1 MLCQYH
7 ALPTRI
13 LQVSSNSVPSPMKKL
28 PEAHGRFAIAPT
40 LVAAIGSL
48 ALISVGSILALQFYS
63 STQLVGN
70 LGSRLVAR
78 NLQILELA
86 LSRHLDAAVEQADF
100 VREALQDGA
109 FEISNDN
116 GFPEFVAG
124 TLASAPQINGIIV
137 ATPDNK
143 AVWAARTRSGAVP
156 EPQWVDFTDD
166 TQTMAIAVE
175 TKTHKFPY
183 WGAPAYVET
192 LKQTVLNYRVP
203 LWQGEEF
210 RGFIAIGIGTTA
222 LAQLAS
228 EFSEPPY
235 STIFML
241 HGQDHVLAEPGLQ
254 DRSEGLSLSQPL
266 LPISTSTNPIL
277 SALAGAVP
285 FSRAGLVAPEDSRMS
300 QLTSGDEDY
309 LVITKTLSGYGT
321 PSPIIGAYSSM
332 RAVDEPLRLLQRSLL
347 AGFLLLVLST
357 GLAVILSR
365 VISRPIRRSSRE
377 AAKIATL
384 DFDRIDPVSGSFLR
398 EVDDLATSFNIMLEG
413 VKSFG
418 RYVPRGLVR
427 RLIQEH
433 RVGAGSEERD
443 LTVMFTDIAGFTAT
457 CEGMS
462 ASEVAEFINR
472 HLTIVADCIET
483 EGGTIDKYIGDAV
496 MAFWGAPDH
505 IDDAPARACRAALA
519 IRTAIIRDNEERI
532 AAGKPAVRMRI
543 GIHRGPLI
551 VGDIGAPQR
560 INYTVVGDVVN
571 AAQRLEGL
579 GKEIDPNAD
588 VIVLASAETIRD
600 TEFADNATHE
610 GRHAVKGKQQQLDVF
625 RL

>member
-1 MLCQYH
+1 MVVTLIVRVDSNNVRCSM
-7 ALPTRI
+7 TR
-13 LQVSSNSVPSPMKKL
+13 LTDSL
-28 PEAHGRFAIAPT
+28 GRLAIAPT

-86 LSRHLDAAVEQADF
+86 LSRHLDAAVAQAEF
-100 VREALQDGA
+100 VGKALQDGT
-109 FEISNDN
+109 FEIGNGN

-124 TLASAPQINGIIV
+124 TLAAAPQISGILV
-137 ATPDNK
+137 ATADNK

-156 EPQWVDFTDD
+156 QPQWVDYTDD
-166 TQTMAIAVE
+166 AQTMAIAAE
-175 TKTHKFPY
+175 TKSHKFPY

-192 LKQTVLNYRVP
+192 LEQSVLNYRVP
-203 LWQGEEF
+203 LWRGDDY

-222 LAQLAS
+222 LSALAS

-241 HGQDHVLAEPGLQ
+241 HGRDHVLAEPGRP
-254 DRSEGLSLSQPL
+254 DSETVLSVSQPL
-266 LPISTSTNPIL
+266 LPIAESRNLIL
-277 SALAGAVP
+277 STLANAVP
-285 FSRAGLVAPEDSRMS
+285 FSRAGLVAPEDSRLS
-300 QLTSGDEDY
+300 QLTSEGEDF

-321 PSPIIGAYSSM
+321 PSPVIGAYSSM

-347 AGFLLLVLST
+347 AGFLLLLLST
-357 GLAVILSR
+357 VLAVVLSR

-433 RVGAGSEERD
+433 RIGAGSEERD

-462 ASEVAEFINR
+462 ASEVADFINR
-472 HLTIVADCIET
+472 HLTLVADCIEA

-505 IDDAPARACRAALA
+505 VDDAPARACRAALA
-519 IRTAIIRDNEERI
+519 IRAAIILDNETR
-532 AAGKPAVRMRI
+532 ALDGKPAVRMRI

-579 GKEIDPNAD
+579 GKEVDPNAD
-588 VIVLASAETIRD
+588 VIVLASAETIRG
-600 TEFADNATHE
+600 TEFENKAIHE
-610 GRHAVKGKQQQLDVF
+610 GRHAVKGKQEQLDVY

>member
-1 MLCQYH
+1 MTKQ
-7 ALPTRI
+7 
-13 LQVSSNSVPSPMKKL
+13 
-28 PEAHGRFAIAPT
+28 PEPHGRFAIAPT

-48 ALISVGSILALQFYS
+48 ALLSVGSILALQFYS
-63 STQLVGN
+63 STQLVGD

-86 LSRHLDAAVEQADF
+86 LSRHLDAAVEQAGF
-100 VREALQDGA
+100 VREALLDGT
-109 FEISNDN
+109 FEIGNGD

-137 ATPDNK
+137 ATPNNK
-143 AVWAARTRSGAVP
+143 AIWAARTRTRAVP
-156 EPQWVDFTDD
+156 KPQWVDFADD
-166 TQTMAIAVE
+166 AQTMAIARE

-183 WGAPAYVET
+183 WGAPAYVAT
-192 LKQTVLNYRVP
+192 LEQSVLNYRVP
-203 LWQGEEF
+203 LWQGDEY

-222 LAQLAS
+222 LANLAS

-241 HGQDHVLAEPGLQ
+241 HGREHVLAEPGSQ
-254 DRSEGLSLSQPL
+254 DGDKSLGPSQPL
-266 LPISTSTNPIL
+266 LPIAASTNPIL

-285 FSRAGLVAPEDSRMS
+285 FSRAGLVAPQDSRMS
-300 QLTSGDEDY
+300 QLTSEGEDY

-321 PSPIIGAYSSM
+321 PSPVIGAYSSM
-332 RAVDEPLRLLQRSLL
+332 QAVDEPLRLLQRSLL
-347 AGFLLLVLST
+347 AGFLLLVLAT

-398 EVDDLATSFNIMLEG
+398 EVDDLATSFNVMLEG

-427 RLIQEH
+427 RLIQEQ

-457 CEGMS
+457 CEGLS
-462 ASEVAEFINR
+462 AGEVADFINH
-472 HLTIVADCIET
+472 HLTLVADCIDQ

-505 IDDAPARACRAALA
+505 VDDAPARACRAALA
-519 IRTAIIRDNEERI
+519 IRAAVTRDNQERVVS
-532 AAGKPAVRMRI
+532 GKPPVRMRI

-579 GKEIDPNAD
+579 GKDIDPDAE
-588 VIVLASAETIRD
+588 VIVLASAETIRGTD
-600 TEFADNATHE
+600 FEAKATHE
-610 GRHAVKGKQQQLDVF
+610 GRHAVKGKEEQLDVY